1 LGSTRELRKNL
12 VMYMY
17 VYYRDIKKLKYN
29 IKVFTKKNRVYTK
42 KYNREALVEFRLS
55 NNIRI

>member
-1 LGSTRELRKNL
+1 
-12 VMYMY
+12 MYMY

-29 IKVFTKKNRVYTK
+29 IKVFTKKNRVSTK
-42 KYNREALVEFRLS
+42 KNIREALIEFRLS